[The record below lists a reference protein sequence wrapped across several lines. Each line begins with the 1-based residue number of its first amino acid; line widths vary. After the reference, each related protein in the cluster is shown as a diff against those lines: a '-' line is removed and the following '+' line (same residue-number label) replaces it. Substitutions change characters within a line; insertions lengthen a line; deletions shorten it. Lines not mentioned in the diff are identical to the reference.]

1 MSASSSSS
9 SKSSVVILGAG
20 YAGVAL
26 AKDLQKDKSL
36 NVTLVDPRD
45 HFYHAI
51 GVPRA
56 FADASFARQNI
67 AWPLN
72 RIFRDGRDASNVVQ
86 AAADSIDPEK
96 QTVTLSDGQV
106 LSYDALVVAIGARNR
121 GALKERAHWGDVR
134 RFFQQPYAR
143 LWNHSI
149 SITHNNVQG
158 AAVKALEERA
168 ASIAAASKI
177 VVVGGGAVGVES
189 AAEIARS
196 NASAEVVLVHNHTVL
211 LESSRGPPVYP
222 AKFHKK
228 LDEKLAAIPNLTVLR
243 GESVVRDD
251 NDDHQTLRLASGQEI
266 ANVDVVL
273 WAIGTDFEE
282 SAQLL
287 SPFERTRGGVKV
299 DAQLRAEGFDNIF
312 VAGDLADV
320 ADERKLAISAGEHA
334 HHVAQNIRRLFQ
346 KRSLA
351 AYVPN
356 RRGGTGLTSMNVTNL
371 IVVPL
376 GKGSGVGVLV
386 GNMVVGSRL
395 AHALKGKDY
404 LVSKTQS
411 QFGFVK

>member
-121 GALKERAHWGDVR
+121 GALKERAHWGD
-134 RFFQQPYAR
+134 
-143 LWNHSI
+143 
-149 SITHNNVQG
+149 G